1 MDRNPNVS
9 QYSTGWPCL
18 QDYSSGKVVSVIFL
32 GKSADARTKL
42 IPKCARLAVEIGPKL
57 TKLERLL
64 AFECMI

>member
-9 QYSTGWPCL
+9 QYSAGWPCL
-18 QDYSSGKVVSVIFL
+18 QDYSSGKVVSVIL
-32 GKSADARTKL
+32 LEKSADAWTEL
-42 IPKCARLAVEIGPKL
+42 IPKLARLALEIGPKL